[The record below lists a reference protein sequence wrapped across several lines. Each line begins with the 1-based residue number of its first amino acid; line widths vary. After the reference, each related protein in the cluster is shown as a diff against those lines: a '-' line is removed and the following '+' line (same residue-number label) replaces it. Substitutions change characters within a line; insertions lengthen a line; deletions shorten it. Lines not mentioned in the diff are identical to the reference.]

1 MVQVVREINT
11 KVKTRVR
18 KSFIVPDIHVI
29 TDKKAPPRLTAP
41 QSFYRDLV
49 GSMKAGDWF
58 VLEGVDKNRML
69 TGIAKY
75 ARGRYS
81 LYQNP
86 EQEGTYIFTITK

>member
-1 MVQVVREINT
+1 MVQIVREINT

-58 VLEGVDKNRML
+58 VLEGVDRNRML

>member
-1 MVQVVREINT
+1 MVNT
-11 KVKTRVR
+11 VQNITAKVKIRGR
-18 KSFIVPDIHVI
+18 KSFIMPNIEIIRD
-29 TDKKAPPRLTAP
+29 TKAPPRVTAP

-58 VLEGVDKNRML
+58 VLEEQDRNRVQA
-69 TGIAKY
+69 GIIKY

-86 EQEGTYIFTITK
+86 LQENSYIFTITK

>member
-58 VLEGVDKNRML
+58 VLEGVNRNRML

>member
-1 MVQVVREINT
+1 MAQTVREINT
-11 KVKTRVR
+11 KVKMKVR
-18 KSFIVPDIHVI
+18 KSFIIPDIQII
-29 TDKKAPPRLTAP
+29 TDQKAPPRKTAP

-58 VLEGVDKNRML
+58 VLEGVDKDRIQE
-69 TGIAKY
+69 GISKY

-86 EQEGTYIFTITK
+86 EQEGNYIFTITK

>member
-1 MVQVVREINT
+1 MVQTVREINT

-58 VLEGVDKNRML
+58 VLEGVDRDRL
-69 TGIAKY
+69 SAGISKY

>member
-58 VLEGVDKNRML
+58 VLEGVDRNRML

>member
-1 MVQVVREINT
+1 MVQIVREINT

-18 KSFIVPDIHVI
+18 KSFIVPDIQVI

-58 VLEGVDKNRML
+58 VLEGVDRNRML

>member
-1 MVQVVREINT
+1 MVQAVREINT

-58 VLEGVDKNRML
+58 VLEGVDRNRML

>member
-1 MVQVVREINT
+1 MAQTVREINT
-11 KVKTRVR
+11 KAKTRVR
-18 KSFIVPDIHVI
+18 KSFIVPDIQVI
-29 TDKKAPPRLTAP
+29 TDQKAPPRKTVP

-58 VLEGVDKNRML
+58 VLDEIDKHRIGGGV
-69 TGIAKY
+69 AKY

-86 EQEGTYIFTITK
+86 EQEGSYIFTITK

>member
-1 MVQVVREINT
+1 MVNT
-11 KVKTRVR
+11 VQNIETKTRFR
-18 KSFIVPDIHVI
+18 KGMIVPNIEVI

-41 QSFYRDLV
+41 HSFYRDLV

-58 VLEGVDKNRML
+58 VLEEQDRDRISA
-69 TGIAKY
+69 GISKY

-86 EQEGTYIFTITK
+86 LQENTYIFTITK

>member
-58 VLEGVDKNRML
+58 VLEGLDRNRML

>member
-18 KSFIVPDIHVI
+18 KSFIVSRIHVI

-58 VLEGVDKNRML
+58 VLEGVDKGRML